1 MKWEI
6 DCNEMHSNTK
16 IKLKSKV
23 DFNETHSNNKTKMLT
38 NTQLKKLDAGEKI
51 PIRVKKMRDMHVC
64 GQTGGDCGVPF
75 AFCGRR
81 VRADDTSMIGNTSI
95 CIMCYETCEDNGLLD
110 DE

>member
-1 MKWEI
+1 
-6 DCNEMHSNTK
+6 MHSNTK
-16 IKLKSKV
+16 IKLKSTF

-51 PIRVKKMRDMHVC
+51 TIRVKKMRDMHVC
-64 GQTGGDCGVPF
+64 GKTGGDCGVPF

-95 CIMCYETCEDNGLLD
+95 CIMCYEKCEDDGLLD